1 MPIHCRL
8 ERKCRKSRTEK
19 NKTTMI
25 KKKVSEHLSNAR
37 NRLKTRRQKQ
47 TDKRFI
53 HIVYCRLQ
61 SIVYLG
67 ACQRAIESC
76 EERK

>member
-25 KKKVSEHLSNAR
+25 KK
-37 NRLKTRRQKQ
+37 
-47 TDKRFI
+47 
-53 HIVYCRLQ
+53 
-61 SIVYLG
+61 SIRTL
-67 ACQRAIESC
+67 E
-76 EERK
+76 